1 MTAVLHGRDPELEL
15 IDAALAEL
23 ATTGRGRLIVVQ
35 GDAGS
40 GRSALAGAAL
50 ALARRRAIPAG
61 VWSGRR
67 DQVTPLP
74 DGPVLVA
81 ADDADLAG
89 PAVQAALDEAVAR
102 LPGAPVLLLACTALA
117 GLGEHA
123 AHLLDVPGSR
133 RLVLGDLSREA
144 TAEMLH
150 SLFGAPP
157 SPTCVDA
164 IHAASHGTPAVVAAA
179 ASDARWTIED
189 WSHERAGRPCTTALV
204 TWLQRHLGGAA
215 APAARLAYAAAS
227 TGASFDAVDAMRIAG
242 LDGDAAGAAYDALV
256 DRGLVTG
263 PPAASEFRHPLV
275 RVALERTPGLALRA
289 ELRRRGEGMDAGGSA
304 RRGEGMNAGGSA
316 RGRGA
321 TDPGSPAR
329 LEAALEA
336 FFAGDDVEGCA
347 VTVRDVL
354 AGGPEAAGLAADSP
368 VLLAAAAPLAAS
380 GRLRDAEA
388 LLGGLEAGAAATGA
402 DALAVAAGG
411 ARAYLLLASGRTPEA
426 HAAAARALAR
436 EAPAGHAFAH
446 AALVRA
452 GLRAGDLE
460 QGAEE
465 LAAAQAR
472 GPSSRAERAILAEAA
487 ADLALARG
495 DPRAAADAAAEAGRL
510 LDGSRLD
517 HPAIARWRSLAVRA
531 LSELRR
537 TGEALRMADADL
549 ARARAC
555 GAPVAVARALAA
567 LAAAGPPGPRADR
580 LAEASALLAGG
591 QADGERVPILA
602 EHGEAL
608 RCAGRRAEARTVLHE
623 ALALA
628 EASGAEA
635 VAERARDALV
645 AARARVECSATPRST
660 ALTRSE
666 QRVAELAA
674 AGLSNRAIAEQ
685 LWVTVKTVELHLT
698 SSYRKLGLHS
708 RRELAAALADRA
720 APRTTSEPGLIPI
733 R

>member
-1 MTAVLHGRDPELEL
+1 MTAALHGRDPELAWL
-15 IDAALAEL
+15 DAALAEL

-50 ALARRRAIPAG
+50 ALARRRAIPAA

-67 DQVTPLP
+67 DRVTPLP
-74 DGPVLVA
+74 DGPVLIA

-89 PAVQAALDEAVAR
+89 PAVREALDEVVAR
-102 LPGAPVLLLACTALA
+102 LPGAPVLLLACTPLA
-117 GLGEHA
+117 GLGEHV

-150 SLFGAPP
+150 TLLGTPP
-157 SPTCVDA
+157 SATCVDA

-179 ASDARWTIED
+179 AADARWTIED

-204 TWLQRHLGGAA
+204 TWLRRHLGGAA

-227 TGASFDAVDAMRIAG
+227 TGACFDAVDAMRIAG

-289 ELRRRGEGMDAGGSA
+289 ELRRRGEGMDA
-304 RRGEGMNAGGSA
+304 
-316 RGRGA
+316 RGRGG

-336 FFAGDDVEGCA
+336 FFAGGDVEGCA
-347 VTVRDVL
+347 AAVRDVL
-354 AGGPEAAGLAADSP
+354 AGGPESAGLAADSP
-368 VLLAAAAPLAAS
+368 VVLAAAAPLAAA

-388 LLGGLEAGAAATGA
+388 LLGGLEAGAAATSA
-402 DALAVAAGG
+402 EALAVAAGG
-411 ARAYLLLASGRTPEA
+411 ARAFVLLASGRIPEA
-426 HAAAARALAR
+426 RAAAARALAR
-436 EAPAGHAFAH
+436 DAPAGHAFAH
-446 AALVRA
+446 AALARA
-452 GLRAGDLE
+452 RLRTGDLE
-460 QGAEE
+460 LAAEE

-472 GPSSRAERAILAEAA
+472 GPSSRAERAVLAEAA
-487 ADLALARG
+487 AELALARG
-495 DPRAAADAAAEAGRL
+495 DPRAAADAAAEAGGL

-531 LSELRR
+531 LAELRR

-549 ARARAC
+549 ARARSC

-580 LAEASALLAGG
+580 LAEAAQLLRGG
-591 QADGERVPILA
+591 QADGERMLILG

-608 RCAGRRAEARTVLHE
+608 RCAGRRAEARAVLHE

-635 VAERARDALV
+635 LAECARDALV
-645 AARARVECSATPRST
+645 AARARVEGAVPPRSA

-666 QRVAELAA
+666 RKVAELAA
-674 AGLSNRAIAEQ
+674 AGLTNRAIAEQ

-698 SSYRKLGLHS
+698 GTYRKLGLHS
-708 RRELAAALADRA
+708 RRELAAALAAHADDARQRDPLVPA
-720 APRTTSEPGLIPI
+720 S
-733 R
+733 

>member
-1 MTAVLHGRDPELEL
+1 MTAVLHGRDPELEC

-23 ATTGRGRLIVVQ
+23 GATGHGRLIVVQ

-50 ALARRRAIPAG
+50 ALARRRAIPAA

-74 DGPVLVA
+74 DGPVLIA

-89 PAVQAALDEAVAR
+89 PAVREALDEVVAR

-123 AHLLDVPGSR
+123 AHLLDMPGSR

-150 SLFGAPP
+150 SLLGTPP

-179 ASDARWTIED
+179 AADARWTIED

-289 ELRRRGEGMDAGGSA
+289 ELRRRG
-304 RRGEGMNAGGSA
+304 
-316 RGRGA
+316 A
-321 TDPGSPAR
+321 TDPGLPAR
-329 LEAALEA
+329 LEAALDA
-336 FFAGDDVEGCA
+336 FFAGDDAEGCA
-347 VTVRDVL
+347 VAVRDVL
-354 AGGPEAAGLAADSP
+354 ADGPEAAGLAADSP

-380 GRLRDAEA
+380 GRLLDAEA

-411 ARAYLLLASGRTPEA
+411 AQAFVLLASGRTPDA
-426 HAAAARALAR
+426 RAAAARAVAR
-436 EAPAGHAFAH
+436 DASAGHAFAH
-446 AALVRA
+446 AALACA
-452 GLRAGDLE
+452 GLRTGDLE
-460 QGAEE
+460 QAAGE

-472 GPSSRAERAILAEAA
+472 GPASRAERAVLAETAA
-487 ADLALARG
+487 ELALARG
-495 DPRAAADAAAEAGRL
+495 DPRAAADLAAEAGRL

-531 LSELRR
+531 LTELRR

-555 GAPVAVARALAA
+555 GAPLAVARALAA
-567 LAAAGPPGPRADR
+567 LAAAGPPGPRAGR
-580 LAEASALLAGG
+580 LAEAAALLDGG
-591 QADGERVPILA
+591 RADGERMLILG

-608 RCAGRRAEARTVLHE
+608 RCAGRRAEARAVLRE
-623 ALALA
+623 ALAVA

-635 VAERARDALV
+635 LAERARDALV
-645 AARARVECSATPRST
+645 AARGRVERAAAPPSA

-674 AGLSNRAIAEQ
+674 TGLTNRAIAEQ

-698 SSYRKLGLHS
+698 GTYRKLGLHS
-708 RRELAAALADRA
+708 RRELAAALAAHADA
-720 APRTTSEPGLIPI
+720 ARQRDPVVPAG
-733 R
+733 